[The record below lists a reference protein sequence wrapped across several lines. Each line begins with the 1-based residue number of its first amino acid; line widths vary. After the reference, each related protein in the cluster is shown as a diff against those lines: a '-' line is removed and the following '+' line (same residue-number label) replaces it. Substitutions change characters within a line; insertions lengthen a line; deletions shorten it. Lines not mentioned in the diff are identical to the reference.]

1 MLCPQTGGTVQ
12 PSQPIQR
19 FFRIFESNASSD
31 DVSGAIS
38 QFADVF
44 MAASPQGTQAV
55 RATDFA
61 LALPK
66 KKQLFG
72 ALGCQSTQLVSL
84 RENRLDARYVMA
96 STQWRM
102 TFARPETEPEDVV
115 VDSVF
120 IIDTGGDAVKIVF
133 YLANQDLMQV
143 LKERG
148 IAPQ

>member
-1 MLCPQTGGTVQ
+1 MQQ
-12 PSQPIQR
+12 PSEAIER

-31 DVSGAIS
+31 DVDAAVS

-55 RATDFA
+55 RAADFA

-66 KKQLFG
+66 KKQLFDK
-72 ALGCQSTQLVSL
+72 LGCQSTTLVSL
-84 RENRLDARYVMA
+84 RETRLNARYVLA

-102 TFARPETEPEDVV
+102 TFVRGQGQAQDVV
-115 VDSVF
+115 ADSVY
-120 IIDTGGDAVKIVF
+120 IVDTGAEAFKIVF
-133 YLANQDLMQV
+133 YLANQDLLQV

-148 IAPQ
+148 IAPH